1 MTHPA
6 HTPVRSRRTDAG
18 RKRTQEL
25 INGAHAV
32 LTASRLTAS
41 PSKITAIV
49 KDYQDNVEG
58 GGGSFFGYLAT
69 RLKFSAEQQRRVA
82 ELDYLDYRPFKHP
95 DPIGEHATNR
105 ALGTGRRKALHT
117 NP

>member
-1 MTHPA
+1 VTHPA

-41 PSKITAIV
+41 PSKVAAIV
-49 KDYQDNVEG
+49 KDYQDSVEASG
-58 GGGSFFGYLAT
+58 CSFFGYLGT
-69 RLKFSAEQQRRVA
+69 RLKLSAEQRGRVA

-105 ALGTGRRKALHT
+105 ALGAGRRKTLHA
-117 NP
+117 NN